1 MLEAKKQNEKK
12 KIWPLKYSFV
22 ALNLVLYCTFSVS
35 ISAVSFVQLSGGGN
49 KDIVLPISSHTH
61 LKVGWGL
68 TPGSYAPVIDAV
80 IVEVMVIK
88 ATFNISVISWRSVLL
103 VEKT

>member
-1 MLEAKKQNEKK
+1 MLEAKKNEQN

-61 LKVGWGL
+61 LKV
-68 TPGSYAPVIDAV
+68 
-80 IVEVMVIK
+80 IK
-88 ATFNISVISWRSVLL
+88 FVSDLRQVGGFLEYSGFLHQ
-103 VEKT
+103 

>member
-1 MLEAKKQNEKK
+1 M
-12 KIWPLKYSFV
+12 YSIPHYVIKFV
-22 ALNLVLYCTFSVS
+22 SDLRQV
-35 ISAVSFVQLSGGGN
+35 GGFLRN

-88 ATFNISVISWRSVLL
+88 ATFNISVISMETENVQ
-103 VEKT
+103 

>member
-1 MLEAKKQNEKK
+1 
-12 KIWPLKYSFV
+12 
-22 ALNLVLYCTFSVS
+22 VLYCTFSVS

-80 IVEVMVIK
+80 IVEVMVMVIK